1 MPTVLVHLESSAEST
16 NEKKPAAAREYK
28 VNLSQ
33 ILYDE
38 LDRQGLQLPHGC
50 LAGSCGSCR
59 IHVVKGIENLSPM
72 GVVETDTVMHIKDS
86 YPGKTVRLSCRAKV
100 LGDVEITPLK

>member
-1 MPTVLVHLESSAEST
+1 MPTVLVHLNSS
-16 NEKKPAAAREYK
+16 NETEPSKPREYK

-50 LAGSCGSCR
+50 LSGSCGSCR
-59 IHVVKGIENLSPM
+59 IHVIKGIENLSPM
-72 GVVETDTVMHIKDS
+72 GVVETDTVDHIKS
-86 YPGKTVRLSCRAKV
+86 AYPGKTVRLSCRAKV
-100 LGDVEITPLK
+100 LGDVEIIPLK

>member
-1 MPTVLVHLESSAEST
+1 MPTVLVNLKSSNENESESSQL
-16 NEKKPAAAREYK
+16 YK
-28 VNLSQ
+28 VNLNQ

-38 LDRQGLQLPHGC
+38 LERQGLALPHGC

-59 IHVVKGIENLSPM
+59 IHVDKGIENLSPM
-72 GVVETDTVMHIKDS
+72 GVVENDTVDSIKSS
-86 YPGKTVRLSCRAKV
+86 YPGKNVRLSCRAKV

>member
-1 MPTVLVHLESSAEST
+1 MPTVLVNIKPKAENES
-16 NEKKPAAAREYK
+16 EKSQLYK
-28 VNLSQ
+28 VNLNQ

-38 LDRQGLQLPHGC
+38 LERQGLALPHGC

-59 IHVVKGIENLSPM
+59 IHVDKGIENLSPM
-72 GVVETDTVMHIKDS
+72 GVVETDTVDSIKSS
-86 YPGKTVRLSCRAKV
+86 YPGKNVRLSCRAKV

>member
-1 MPTVLVHLESSAEST
+1 MPTVLVNLKSSNENESNKSQL
-16 NEKKPAAAREYK
+16 YK
-28 VNLSQ
+28 VNLNQ

-38 LDRQGLQLPHGC
+38 LERQGLVLPHGC

-59 IHVVKGIENLSPM
+59 IHVDKGIENLSPM
-72 GVVETDTVMHIKDS
+72 GVVETDTVESIKNS

>member
-1 MPTVLVHLESSAEST
+1 MPTVLVNLKSSNENESNKSQL
-16 NEKKPAAAREYK
+16 YK
-28 VNLSQ
+28 VNLNQ

-38 LDRQGLQLPHGC
+38 LERQGLVLPHGC

-59 IHVVKGIENLSPM
+59 IHVDKGIENLSPM
-72 GVVETDTVMHIKDS
+72 GVVETDTVDSIKNS

>member
-1 MPTVLVHLESSAEST
+1 MPTVLVHPASP
-16 NEKKPAAAREYK
+16 NEKGSSEPSKYK

-33 ILYDE
+33 IMYDE
-38 LDRQGLQLPHGC
+38 LERQGLVLPHGC

-72 GVVETDTVMHIKDS
+72 GPVEADTVSHIQGE
-86 YPGKTVRLSCRAKV
+86 YPGKIVRLSCRAKV

>member
-1 MPTVLVHLESSAEST
+1 MPTVLVKLKSPDENVPDISQ
-16 NEKKPAAAREYK
+16 KYK
-28 VNLSQ
+28 VNLNE

-38 LDRQGLQLPHGC
+38 LERQGLALPHGC

-59 IHVVKGIENLSPM
+59 IHVINGIENLSPM
-72 GVVETDTVMHIKDS
+72 GVIETDTVDSIKNS